1 MLAMSFQTV
10 FFPHTSPN
18 AGLTLHDRNTT
29 VHIVALT
36 VHECWFWLP
45 TKLLA
50 PSRWSWYL
58 LLSSSLQKDLLEFQP
73 QQQIHLCPQNQPYS
87 DTGWTESI
95 KVLRLYTRVELW
107 PYVPDVRWHFC
118 FLKVMPHSLAQT
130 LLIGS
135 LALLLITT
143 VIMTAFLDQ
152 TLTMCWGHAKH
163 WSLLHLWEADVIL

>member
-107 PYVPDVRWHFC
+107 PYVPDVWWHFC

>member
-1 MLAMSFQTV
+1 MLPMSLQTV
-10 FFPHTSPN
+10 VFLHTSPN
-18 AGLTLHDRNTT
+18 AGLTLHDHNTT

-73 QQQIHLCPQNQPYS
+73 QQQIHPCPQNQPYS
-87 DTGWTESI
+87 DTGWTEWI
-95 KVLRLYTRVELW
+95 EVLRLHTRIELW
-107 PYVPDVRWHFC
+107 PYVPDEWWHFC
-118 FLKVMPHSLAQT
+118 FLKAILHSLAQT

-135 LALLLITT
+135 LALLPITT
-143 VIMTAFLDQ
+143 VIMTAFLDE
-152 TLTMCWGHAKH
+152 TLTIYQGPC
-163 WSLLHLWEADVIL
+163 

>member
-10 FFPHTSPN
+10 FFLHTSPN

-107 PYVPDVRWHFC
+107 PYVPDVWWHFC